1 MLTFE
6 KLCRAWMA
14 AINDHKT
21 DEIMSLL
28 ADDFRWVTYTQNP
41 AGLDAAGTRDFCLNA
56 DVTNYSY
63 TGTIHD
69 SDEIL
74 IGTNDITRQGEASK
88 VLNVAKVRDG
98 KVYEFHH
105 LRAPK

>member
-6 KLCRAWMA
+6 KYCPAWA
-14 AINDHKT
+14 TAVNDRET
-21 DEIMSLL
+21 DELMSLL
-28 ADDFRWVTYTQNP
+28 ADDFKWVTYTQDP
-41 AGLDAAGTRDFCLNA
+41 AGLDAAGTRNFCLNA

-69 SDEIL
+69 SDEVL